1 MKKNGGGEKEG
12 KEREKIEREEGEEE
26 EQKVAIPI
34 FLMYSQC

>member
-34 FLMYSQC
+34 FLMYS